1 MSGGWLNALP
11 RLAMRVAVRM
21 YQEVISDQIGLLAAG
36 IAFYALLAIFP
47 AMASV
52 LAILGIFF
60 SAAEITGPVETA
72 TAAIPPSAASLI
84 REQASSI
91 VAADHS
97 ALGVT
102 AAVGLIAALYA
113 TARGMRHLI
122 QGLNVAF
129 NQTETRG
136 IVRRWLAI
144 ILLAVFVIGGALLG
158 MAAIAVIPVL
168 LALFPEAVQAQSI
181 VSVIRWVAL
190 FSISTAGIAVIYR
203 FGPNRQRRSWH
214 WTLPGAVVACLLWVI
229 ASAGFS
235 LYAENFASYQ
245 RSFGALTGVIVLL
258 TWLWLS
264 VYVLLLG
271 AELNAALEAVFH
283 GERKRRAGAPEGAPA
298 ESVPRD

>member
-1 MSGGWLNALP
+1 MSGSWLNALP

-21 YQEVISDQIGLLAAG
+21 YREVISDQIGLLAAG

-60 SAAEITGPVETA
+60 SATEITGPVETA

-91 VAADHS
+91 VASDHS

-129 NQTETRG
+129 NETETRG
-136 IVRRWLAI
+136 LIMRWLAI
-144 ILLAVFVIGGALLG
+144 ILLAVFVIGGALMG

-168 LALFPEAVQAQSI
+168 LALFPEEVQAQSF

-203 FGPNRQRRSWH
+203 FGPDRQHRSWH

-264 VYVLLLG
+264 TYVLLLG

-283 GERKRRAGAPEGAPA
+283 GERKRRAGATEGAPA

>member
-1 MSGGWLNALP
+1 MSGSWLNALP
-11 RLAMRVAVRM
+11 RLAMRVALRM
-21 YQEVISDQIGLLAAG
+21 YREVISDQIGLLAAG

-60 SAAEITGPVETA
+60 SATEITGPVETA

-91 VAADHS
+91 VASDHS

-129 NQTETRG
+129 NETETRG
-136 IVRRWLAI
+136 LIMRWLAI
-144 ILLAVFVIGGALLG
+144 ILLAVFVIGGALMG

-168 LALFPEAVQAQSI
+168 LALFPEEVQAQSI

-203 FGPNRQRRSWH
+203 FGPDRQHRSWH

-264 VYVLLLG
+264 TYVLLLG

-283 GERKRRAGAPEGAPA
+283 GERKRRAGATEGAPA

>member
-1 MSGGWLNALP
+1 MSGSWLNALP
-11 RLAMRVAVRM
+11 RLAMRVVVRM
-21 YQEVISDQIGLLAAG
+21 YREVISDQIGLLAAG

-60 SAAEITGPVETA
+60 SATEITGPVETA

-91 VAADHS
+91 VASDHS

-129 NQTETRG
+129 NETETRG
-136 IVRRWLAI
+136 LIMRWLAI
-144 ILLAVFVIGGALLG
+144 ILLAVFVIGGALMG

-168 LALFPEAVQAQSI
+168 LALFPEEVQAQSI

-203 FGPNRQRRSWH
+203 FGPDRQHRSWH

-264 VYVLLLG
+264 TYVLLLG

-283 GERKRRAGAPEGAPA
+283 GERKRRAGATEGAPA

>member
-1 MSGGWLNALP
+1 MSGSWLNALP

-21 YQEVISDQIGLLAAG
+21 YREVISDQIGLLAAG

-60 SAAEITGPVETA
+60 SATEITGPVETA

-91 VAADHS
+91 VASDHS

-129 NQTETRG
+129 NETETRG
-136 IVRRWLAI
+136 LIMRWLAI
-144 ILLAVFVIGGALLG
+144 VLLAVFVIGGALMG

-168 LALFPEAVQAQSI
+168 LALFPEEVQAQSI

-203 FGPNRQRRSWH
+203 FGPDRQHRSWH

-264 VYVLLLG
+264 TYVLLLG

-283 GERKRRAGAPEGAPA
+283 GERKRRAGATEGAPA